1 MINKKN
7 IIQILD
13 FLYMIFIVDILIGV
27 LMLIAYA
34 LRDGLEVYNKI
45 SLYRLLIVFGI
56 PIFLIFLIKYV
67 RKKM

>member
-1 MINKKN
+1 MI
-7 IIQILD
+7 I
-13 FLYMIFIVDILIGV
+13 IVDILIGV